1 MNKYEQIAINV
12 KPAADLSDT
21 EQDPKTGKK

>member
-12 KPAADLSDT
+12 KPAPDLSDT
-21 EQDPKTGKK
+21 EQDPNTGKK